1 MAKRVAESFIN
12 HTKSTLKLSKQEFES
27 NWISLFSD
35 WKGAESSAGR
45 RQLIAGFAK
54 LLGSKVIDGQST
66 QSFRQRGA
74 TNALGAPSSDYVVVA
89 RAFSYAVD
97 SDADREITIL
107 EMQTA
112 VKKWSTIGDKNED
125 DKLDFTEITTVV
137 EEFFKSLP
145 ASGTRRR
152 TGR

>member
-1 MAKRVAESFIN
+1 M
-12 HTKSTLKLSKQEFES
+12 
-27 NWISLFSD
+27 FSD

-54 LLGSKVIDGQST
+54 LLGSKVIYGQSSK
-66 QSFRQRGA
+66 SFRQRGA
-74 TNALGAPSSDYVVVA
+74 TNALGAPSSDYVVGA
-89 RAFSYAVD
+89 RAFSYAGD

-112 VKKWSTIGDKNED
+112 VKKWSTSGDKNED
-125 DKLDFTEITTVV
+125 DKLDFIEITTVV

>member
-1 MAKRVAESFIN
+1 M
-12 HTKSTLKLSKQEFES
+12 
-27 NWISLFSD
+27 FSD
-35 WKGAESSAGR
+35 WKGGESSAGR

-54 LLGSKVIDGQST
+54 LIGGKEIDSPST
-66 QSFRQRGA
+66 LAARQRGA
-74 TNALGAPSSDYVVVA
+74 ANALGNPSSDYAVVA

-112 VKKWSTIGDKNED
+112 VKKWSASGDKNKD
-125 DKLDFTEITTVV
+125 DKLDLTEITTVV

-152 TGR
+152 NGR